1 MFYINYHDDKVSSVV
16 DTKDLVEEYYTNA
29 QIEEFRKAGI
39 TILNQKDQMGMFEIA
54 KYYLRLLKSIK
65 SKDERVISDIVT
77 YAEGHISKADDV
89 NFYALKDDR
98 VLWQYNQALWSLRN
112 IAGDTTISHR
122 DINPELLKKIRH
134 FINFIDRDFTEPMDT
149 WGYLSTN
156 EYNHFVKNL
165 RRYEESMCQSCKL
178 QFDYLSDWAIL
189 SFMLIFRVF
198 DD

>member
-1 MFYINYHDDKVSSVV
+1 MFYVNYRDDKVSSVV

-39 TILNQKDQMGMFEIA
+39 TILTQEDQMGMFEIA
-54 KYYLRLLKSIK
+54 KYYLRLIDSIK
-65 SKDERVISDIVT
+65 SKDKKVISDIVT
-77 YAEGHISKADDV
+77 YAEGHINMEDAMHLSEVEDFRAILGF
-89 NFYALKDDR
+89 NS
-98 VLWQYNQALWSLRN
+98 VLWQCREVV
-112 IAGDTTISHR
+112 GDNTISHK
-122 DINPELLKKIRH
+122 DINRELLKNIRRLMNL
-134 FINFIDRDFTEPMDT
+134 IREFTEPMNT

-156 EYNHFVKNL
+156 ECNHFVKKL

-189 SFMLIFRVF
+189 SFMIMFPVF